1 MKHRLLLALLCAMFL
16 VLGSESFTVVPQSSF
31 RSYGTTTLQMS
42 TSATPSAGAAAQ
54 LKLALQKPSKMLTV
68 GVEYAGEALS
78 PNGLSTLSMQL
89 RKNKASAIW
98 TANVQA
104 IQEFA
109 KEQQSARGNFP
120 GPIPIIYTGGVEE
133 MEAAI
138 AAGATAVTL
147 SVGESS
153 VETGQADVVY
163 KISSLQDVESV
174 LAATDNMAQA
184 FLFQGVSAEDLPPI
198 ISTLAPGTLCIASV
212 DAMLPSG
219 AEVEQAKTLKSAGIH
234 SVLVQQACVGDAE
247 DLEYTQ
253 FLVGGMT
260 SKASSAFKFTGLT
273 GSTNG
278 HFGGVQSSGTVKW
291 RRTAIRAEKV
301 TPKS

>member
-1 MKHRLLLALLCAMFL
+1 
-16 VLGSESFTVVPQSSF
+16 
-31 RSYGTTTLQMS
+31 MS
-42 TSATPSAGAAAQ
+42 TSATPSAGATQ

-89 RKNKASAIW
+89 RQNKASAIW

-120 GPIPIIYTGGVEE
+120 SSIPIIFTGIDVD
-133 MEAAI
+133 AAI

-147 SVGESS
+147 SVGESL
-153 VETGQADVVY
+153 VETGPVDVVY
-163 KISSLQDVESV
+163 KVSSLQDVESV
-174 LAATDNMAQA
+174 LAATDNTAQA
-184 FLFQGVSAEDLPPI
+184 FLFQGVSTEDLPQI

-219 AEVEQAKTLKSAGIH
+219 AEVEQAKALKKSGIH
-234 SVLVQQACVGDAE
+234 SVLVQQACVGDDE
-247 DLEYTQ
+247 DLEYTR

-260 SKASSAFKFTGLT
+260 SKASTAFKFSGLT

-278 HFGGVQSSGTVKW
+278 HFGGFQSSGTVKW
-291 RRTAIRAEKV
+291 RRTARAEKV
-301 TPKS
+301 SQKS

>member
-16 VLGSESFTVVPQSSF
+16 VSGSESFAVVPQSSF
-31 RSYGTTTLQMS
+31 RPYGTTLQMS
-42 TSATPSAGAAAQ
+42 TSATPSAEAAQ

-89 RKNKASAIW
+89 RKHKASAIW

-120 GPIPIIYTGGVEE
+120 GPIPIIYTGIEV
-133 MEAAI
+133 EAAI

-147 SVGESS
+147 SVGELS
-153 VETGQADVVY
+153 VETGTADVVY
-163 KISSLQDVESV
+163 TVSSLQDVESV
-174 LAATDNMAQA
+174 LAATDNTAQA

-212 DAMLPSG
+212 DAMLPVG
-219 AEVEQAKTLKSAGIH
+219 AEVEQAKALKKSGIH
-234 SVLVQQACVGDAE
+234 SVLVRQACVGDAE

-260 SKASSAFKFTGLT
+260 SKASSAFKFSGLT

-278 HFGGVQSSGTVKW
+278 HFGGFQSSGTVKW
-291 RRTAIRAEKV
+291 RRTAWVEKV
-301 TPKS
+301 ADKS